1 MEKESCSERE
11 KTTRGKED
19 RQGRCRGF
27 AVRST
32 DHRRRRRC
40 DLGIARQPKTSA
52 AQLALASQLDKMEAV
67 EREVEGE
74 DAASPAD
81 EGAPTA
87 GPGCGSER
95 CCRAADP
102 TFHSRSRACS
112 LGPSRASEYGIH
124 VLKEQLG

>member
-1 MEKESCSERE
+1 MLRDREDNERE
-11 KTTRGKED
+11 RRSARTPPGFCRAVHRSSTTTTL
-19 RQGRCRGF
+19 
-27 AVRST
+27 RSR
-32 DHRRRRRC
+32 HR
-40 DLGIARQPKTSA
+40 RQPKTSA